1 MLSMQLSYTD
11 DSKDRLIANGV
22 DIHAIQEGEPLV
34 SVIEDGVEKVK
45 PSAGV
50 ANELLV
56 GFAYAN
62 WFIPN
67 NQVMNESTVLPT
79 TPAATAIQLY
89 PNIVAGS
96 IKISGTS
103 TFAAV
108 ASAAAVI
115 AAGNFYVDTTT
126 GVLTVFGAANE
137 SIEITY
143 RRNLSFSEAQTLFG
157 THLFNGQ
164 ANEFFEQVTCWKGN
178 GQIFTDCYDTSKD
191 WSSATQAYTGAD
203 GKLTTTSTGCLA
215 GRIISRPTSTD
226 AFLGIAIN
234 LA

>member
-11 DSKDRLIANGV
+11 DSKDRLVANGV

-34 SVIEDGVEKVK
+34 SVIENNIEKVK
-45 PSAGV
+45 PSEGV

-67 NQVMNESTVLPT
+67 NLVMNETTVLPT
-79 TPAATAIQLY
+79 TPALTTVQLY
-89 PNIVAGS
+89 PNVVSGS
-96 IKISGTS
+96 VKITGTS
-103 TFAAV
+103 TWALKTTSGDPSV
-108 ASAAAVI
+108 AGQFKI
-115 AAGNFYVDTTT
+115 DTTT
-126 GVLTVFGAANE
+126 GVLSVFGAADE

-178 GQIFTDCYDTSKD
+178 GEIWTDCYDTSLD
-191 WSSATQAYTGAD
+191 WSSATLAYTGAN
-203 GKLTTTSTGCLA
+203 GKLTTATTGCLA
-215 GRIISRPTSTD
+215 GRIIGRPSSTNK
-226 AFLGIAIN
+226 FLGIVIN
-234 LA
+234 LG